1 MSVRSR
7 SDIAAEWFLRLREDA
22 SEEELREWMQWCAA
36 DPENLR
42 EYERMRTTWQAFGQT
57 AVSSRPRAHRVTR
70 HRGLLAA
77 AVAGLALAVA
87 GMLAWQAGLPSS
99 DKQLLSTHRP
109 ANRPATLPDGSTL
122 TLAPR
127 THVAVD
133 YSGELRSLELSQGEA
148 FFDVEPDAAKPF
160 VVRAAGLQVTA
171 IGTAFNVRSEA
182 HSVVVTVAEG
192 VIEAA
197 NGSESW
203 RVAAGHRIE
212 YNLDQQ
218 SARIASV
225 DWQRELGWREG
236 RLEYVDEPLA
246 RVLAEVSRYSERR
259 IELAD
264 PALGELTYTGAIFTD
279 ALDDWLHAVESTF
292 ALRVEV
298 HGDRVILHA
307 NEEGASSAG
316 Q

>member
-1 MSVRSR
+1 MNARSR

-22 SEEELREWMQWCAA
+22 SEEELREWMKWCAA

-42 EYERMRTTWQAFGQT
+42 EYERMRTTWLACGQT
-57 AVSSRPRAHRVTR
+57 AAGSRPRAHRVVR

-77 AVAGLALAVA
+77 SVAALALAVA

-99 DKQLLSTHRP
+99 DKQMLSTHRP

-122 TLAPR
+122 TLAPH

-133 YSGELRSLELSQGEA
+133 YSGELRSLELSHGEA

-160 VVRAAGLQVTA
+160 VVRAAGLEVTA
-171 IGTAFNVRSEA
+171 IGTAFSVRSEE

-212 YNLDQQ
+212 YDLEHE

-236 RLEYVDEPLA
+236 RLEYMDEPLA
-246 RVLAEVSRYSERR
+246 RVIAEASRYSARR

-264 PALGELTYTGAIFTD
+264 PALGELAYTGTIFTD

-292 ALRVEV
+292 AVRVEM
-298 HGDRVILHA
+298 HPDRVVLHA
-307 NEEGASSAG
+307 SEEAAPNAG